1 MLASEF
7 FPAWYIG
14 RNPKHQIIAAT
25 YSYERAGDTG
35 RKIRNQLVDPIH
47 KTIFPSC
54 SVSTDN
60 KGANRVSTDQGGN
73 IFSVGVGGAMTGRGA
88 HILLIDDPIK
98 DRQDAESE
106 TKQRQLR
113 DWFKSVAY
121 TRLMTGGKI
130 IIILTRWS
138 FYDLAGWL
146 LEEKKHENWTVLSLP
161 AICDDSAN
169 DLLKRKPN
177 EALWPEFYPYG
188 TLMQIR
194 RTIGTRDWNAL
205 YQQRPLPEEG
215 GLVKLDWFKKYSY
228 KSWSKYRRLK
238 RNMMPGV
245 FDPNNYDDLKHF
257 QWRQVVCSWDTAF
270 KEKEIND
277 PSACT
282 IWGITDT
289 DAYLLW
295 VINERMDYPTLRRTV
310 IEVHEK
316 NVRYYNFGAAQVP
329 VLIEDKASGQSLI
342 QDLRASTNIPI
353 IAIKA
358 DANKTIRLQEVTAMI
373 EAGKVWLPDQAL
385 WLTDYETQI
394 AQFPYSKH
402 DDMVDS
408 TSQFLRWWGKPK
420 FVRSK
425 KKLFWK

>member
-1 MLASEF
+1 MLVSEF

-14 RNPKHQIIAAT
+14 RNPIHQIIAAT
-25 YSYERAGDTG
+25 YSFERAGDTG

-47 KTIFPSC
+47 KTIFPAC
-54 SVSTDN
+54 SVSSDN

-88 HILLIDDPIK
+88 HCLLIDDPIK

-106 TKQRQLR
+106 ARQRQLR

-121 TRLMTGGKI
+121 TRLMKNGKI
-130 IIILTRWS
+130 VIILTRWS
-138 FYDLAGWL
+138 YHDLAGWL
-146 LEEKKHENWTVLSLP
+146 LAEKKHENWTVLSIP
-161 AICDDSAN
+161 ALCEDTSSDP
-169 DLLKRKPN
+169 LKRQYN

-188 TLMQIR
+188 TLVKIK

-215 GLVKLDWFKKYSY
+215 GLVKIDWFRKYSHN
-228 KSWSKYRRLK
+228 KWAKYRRLK
-238 RNMMPGV
+238 RTLRGRFNV
-245 FDPNNYDDLKHF
+245 DDYEDLHEF
-257 QWRQVVCSWDTAF
+257 RFRQIVCSWDTAF

-282 IWGITDT
+282 IWGVTDT
-289 DAYLLW
+289 DAYLLF
-295 VINERMDYPTLRRTV
+295 VINERFNYPRLRRCV
-310 IEVHEK
+310 MDVHDMNRK
-316 NVRYYNFGAAQVP
+316 YYGFSAAQVP

-342 QDLRASTNIPI
+342 QDLRASTNIPV

-358 DANKTIRLQEVTAMI
+358 DANKTIRLQEVTAII
-373 EAGKVWLPDQAL
+373 EAGKVWLPTYAM
-385 WLTDYETQI
+385 WLTDYETQL
-394 AQFPYSKH
+394 AQFPHAKH

-420 FVRSK
+420 YTRSRRP
-425 KKLFWK
+425 LYWK